1 MKVQFTDI
9 STAGNRYIITDD
21 TWLTQ
26 TDLRKNAPVH
36 AELTLTRK
44 NEQRVEV
51 RGNLNAGLLLVC
63 DRCLADFNF
72 PAQPPFIIYWM
83 EQAKRAVI

>member
-26 TDLRKNAPVH
+26 TDLRKKRSGSCGVDAH
-36 AELTLTRK
+36 AK
-44 NEQRVEV
+44 
-51 RGNLNAGLLLVC
+51 
-63 DRCLADFNF
+63 
-72 PAQPPFIIYWM
+72 
-83 EQAKRAVI
+83 KRATS